1 MLRKLSISA
10 VAAFVVLGALVL
22 PATSANAVTVSHA
35 ELKDGLLH
43 LHGMNA
49 APGIYVT
56 VRSATSSAGKRSD
69 YSLSG
74 AYHVQAANFRADNC
88 QVVVSDRRTP
98 DATVTLSGCT
108 PTP

>member
-1 MLRKLSISA
+1 MLRKVSFSA

-22 PATSANAVTVSHA
+22 PASSANAVTVSHA
-35 ELKDGLLH
+35 ELKDGQLH
-43 LHGMNA
+43 LHGINA

-56 VRSATSSAGKRSD
+56 VRSATSFAGARSD
-69 YSLSG
+69 YSFSG
-74 AYHVQAANFRADNC
+74 AYHVRAANFRAGDC

-98 DATVTLSGCT
+98 DATVTLSGCI

>member
-1 MLRKLSISA
+1 M
-10 VAAFVVLGALVL
+10 L
-22 PATSANAVTVSHA
+22 PATSADAITVSHA

-43 LHGMNA
+43 LDGINA

-56 VRSATSSAGKRSD
+56 VRSSTSFAGARSE
-69 YSLSG
+69 YSSSG
-74 AYHVQAANFRADNC
+74 AYHVQATNFRADNC